1 MVKNGHLTLPRG
13 AVAIALLC
21 GAGVGFALSAPAKAA
36 KVGVA
41 AAVNPDAFSSL
52 SQVPNKQLNIGKS
65 IFYNERIETSA
76 QGLVQVLL
84 VDGSTFTVGPNSN
97 LVIDKFVYDPNK
109 KTGEMV
115 ATFSKGSM
123 RFIGGKLS
131 KNAGGVKVNTPDGA
145 LAIRGGMFQGN
156 TQRRI
161 YSFLYGHS
169 MTMQGRNGQT
179 QTVYQPGYTL
189 DMSSGRGNVRPTT
202 AEDTNVFMQALSSPN
217 SNTAG
222 TTGGDSGSQNPNS
235 TAQQT
240 GQQADNIS
248 NAASQA
254 VGDATFAEI
263 QTEIVKQLVRL
274 EELRNDPV
282 TLPKVIETPV
292 INQPQ
297 TPTVVKTAA
306 TFDGFASGFVQTGEN
321 GSGKP
326 EFLNNGTVVVML
338 DPKANTVTANV
349 SADHNRTTEGPQIDA
364 IAWLKENVQELRN
377 VPDRYFPDITVGSET
392 KTATAFN
399 LGFLGSGNGAYT
411 NNNIFQALGNPG
423 TTQVSQFTSKTGTI
437 DVGRFRVLWWK
448 FGPYHY
454 SVPISQRNDEYANV
468 PHEGHLASLPGT
480 LLCKDCS
487 YLKFGTWASDVSF
500 GQNAEDPTV
509 EKMGGWWVAS
519 KDVVKTVGELPAQ
532 GNAFYAGNAVGTFA
546 HRIEGKSWDQ
556 GLATGGVTLDW
567 DFAERSGDLQV
578 IDFGNDLGRKSFGG
592 TVSSPVDVVGFSGD
606 ITNGGKGSMRGT
618 FVGARP
624 DLAPRAVM
632 GDFNARGGNWR
643 ANGVYG
649 ARNVPNLPR

>member
-1 MVKNGHLTLPRG
+1 MLKNGHETLRRS
-13 AVAIALLC
+13 ALAIALLS
-21 GAGVGFALSAPAKAA
+21 GAGVGLALSATVLSAPAYAS

-52 SQVPNKQLNIGKS
+52 SSVPNKQLNIGKS
-65 IFYNERIETSA
+65 IFYNERIETTA

-109 KTGEMV
+109 KTGELV

-169 MTMQGRNGQT
+169 MSMQGRNGQT

-189 DMSSGRGNVRPTT
+189 DLSSGRGNVRPTT

-222 TTGGDSGSQNPNS
+222 ATGGGDSGSQNPNS

-254 VGDATFAEI
+254 IGDATFTQI
-263 QTEIVKQLVRL
+263 QDEIVKQLVRL
-274 EELRNDPV
+274 EQLRKDPV
-282 TLPKVIETPV
+282 TLPKAIETPV
-292 INQPQ
+292 IQDSG
-297 TPTVVKTAA
+297 TPTVVKTEA
-306 TFDGFASGFVQTGEN
+306 TFEGFASGFVQTGEN
-321 GSGKP
+321 GKGKP
-326 EFLNNGTVVVML
+326 EFLKNGTVVVML
-338 DPKANTVTANV
+338 DPKANTVSAKVT
-349 SADHNRTTEGPQIDA
+349 ADHNRTTQGPEIDA
-364 IAWLKENVQELRN
+364 IAWLKDNVEELRG
-377 VPDRYFPDITVGSET
+377 VPDRFFPDITVSSQT
-392 KTATAFN
+392 KTATAFS
-399 LGFLGSGNGAYT
+399 LGFLGSGNSAYT
-411 NNNIFQALGNPG
+411 NNNIFQATGHAG
-423 TTQVSQFTSKTGTI
+423 STQLSQFTSKSGTI
-437 DVGRFRVLWWK
+437 DVGRFRFLFWK

-454 SVPISQRNDEYANV
+454 SFPISQQNKQYADVSND
-468 PHEGHLASLPGT
+468 GHLGSLPGS
-480 LLCKDCS
+480 LLCKDCNF
-487 YLKFGTWASDVSF
+487 LKFGNWASDVSF
-500 GQNAEDPTV
+500 GEDPTI

-519 KDVVKTVGELPAQ
+519 NNVVKTVGELPAQ
-532 GNAFYAGNAVGTFA
+532 GNAFYAGNAAGTFA
-546 HRIEGKSWDQ
+546 QRIDGSWEQ
-556 GLATGGVTLDW
+556 GLANGGVTLDW
-567 DFAERSGDLQV
+567 DFAQRSGDLQ
-578 IDFGNDLGRKSFGG
+578 IKDFGNQLGRKSFGG
-592 TVSSPVDVVGFSGD
+592 TVSSPEAVVGFAGD
-606 ITNGGKGSMRGT
+606 ITNGAKGTMRGT

-624 DLAPRAVM
+624 NLPPQAVM

-643 ANGVYG
+643 ANGIYG
-649 ARNVPNLPR
+649 ATQIPR